1 MPSFPGRVTPNS
13 ANTHIT
19 KPQQSSPS
27 WIDRPLC
34 LYGTPTYLLTS
45 TKLFTPLPAPSPYY
59 ITVTKA
65 ERCRKSKVNPNVHK
79 PAPGQQQGLH
89 RPKKKTMQA
98 ATIRILQ
105 KTCFKAGKRLPARSL
120 FPVYRH
126 IFPETSVR
134 LIHFIHRVIHC
145 LSTSIRRRFTWSSRQ
160 RRKFSVYRLPVSKL
174 GEICRFSGNNA
185 PKRSRASVVLFLSI
199 PPRSDWH

>member
-1 MPSFPGRVTPNS
+1 MFTSPLQDNNKACTVQRKRQC
-13 ANTHIT
+13 
-19 KPQQSSPS
+19 KPVQ
-27 WIDRPLC
+27 
-34 LYGTPTYLLTS
+34 YE
-45 TKLFTPLPAPSPYY
+45 F
-59 ITVTKA
+59 
-65 ERCRKSKVNPNVHK
+65 CRKH
-79 PAPGQQQGLH
+79 
-89 RPKKKTMQA
+89 
-98 ATIRILQ
+98 
-105 KTCFKAGKRLPARSL
+105 CFKAGKRLPARSL

-145 LSTSIRRRFTWSSRQ
+145 LSTSIRRRFTWSFRQ
-160 RRKFSVYRLPVSKL
+160 RRKFSVYRLPGSKL